1 MPKKFSEFIIE
12 SNPFLPDAISSLL
25 WELNI
30 SGIEEGENNL
40 KVFSEESSLVTKKEI
55 SIQLEKLRAQNLI
68 ENYKI
73 LTEEIEEKNWNE
85 EWEKNLNVIHISDKI
100 IIKPSFREYTPESNQ
115 IVITIDPK
123 MAFGTGEHQTTKLIL
138 LSLEKYIKKNE
149 TVLDVGSGTGI
160 LGIASVKLGAK
171 KVIGIDNDEWC
182 FENAKEN
189 IITNNVEDKVEIRFG
204 EIKDIKENNFDLIIA
219 NILKNILL
227 EIAEEIKK
235 RLKKNGKVILSGLL
249 HEDESAILDQYKK
262 LGFKLIEINNIDEW
276 ISITFELS

>member
-1 MPKKFSEFIIE
+1 M
-12 SNPFLPDAISSLL
+12 
-25 WELNI
+25 
-30 SGIEEGENNL
+30 
-40 KVFSEESSLVTKKEI
+40 VTG
-55 SIQLEKLRAQNLI
+55 Q
-68 ENYKI
+68 
-73 LTEEIEEKNWNE
+73 
-85 EWEKNLNVIHISDKI
+85 
-100 IIKPSFREYTPESNQ
+100 
-115 IVITIDPK
+115 
-123 MAFGTGEHQTTKLIL
+123 HQTTKLIL